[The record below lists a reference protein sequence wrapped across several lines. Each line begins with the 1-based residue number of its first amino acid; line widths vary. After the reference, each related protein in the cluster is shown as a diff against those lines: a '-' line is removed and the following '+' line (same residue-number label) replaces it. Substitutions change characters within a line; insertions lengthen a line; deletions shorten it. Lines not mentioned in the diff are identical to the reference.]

1 MPVKHISHFSPGRII
16 LASVGCAIAIG
27 TFLLSLPIARKVPIS
42 LIDLLFTS
50 TSVTCVTGL
59 LTVPLTDF
67 TSFGQLV
74 IFCLMQ
80 IGGLGIIT
88 LTLFLMLFFMEFGLG
103 AQILAGKLLELETWK
118 NIKHMIFFIIGLT
131 LAIELIGAVFIFIAI
146 HNEYPLQKAI
156 FLSLFHSVSSFCDAG
171 LSLFP
176 DGMIAYKTNWL
187 MLVSTTLLMLLGGIG
202 FITIHEL
209 IEYVRAR
216 RVGKR
221 PHLSLQTKIT
231 LSMTA
236 LLMTG
241 AIVLFWLL
249 ERQNTLAHM
258 DPFTAILNSIF
269 NAVSNRSTGF
279 LTVSIFDLNIATIL
293 MIMVVAFIGSS
304 PGSTGSGIRTTTFAI
319 FLATVKAAIE
329 GKSSVQ
335 IKGRRI
341 AKDQVYRTL
350 AIIAL
355 SQAWI
360 LVTIFCLLITEKG
373 WDFLDVIFA
382 VISAYAT
389 LGVDTGITPYLS
401 LSGKLFIMA
410 TMIVGRIGS
419 LTVAVALRKKLE
431 APEFQYPEE
440 RVMLS

>member
-1 MPVKHISHFSPGRII
+1 MPIKHISHFSPGRVV
-16 LASVGCAIAIG
+16 LASMACAIAAG
-27 TFLLSLPIARKVPIS
+27 TFLLSLPIARKVPIP
-42 LIDLLFTS
+42 LIDLFFTS

-67 TSFGQLV
+67 TSFGQV
-74 IFCLMQ
+74 IILCLMQ
-80 IGGLGIIT
+80 IGGLGLIT
-88 LTLFLMLFFMEFGLG
+88 LTLFLMLFFIEFGLG
-103 AQILAGKLLELETWK
+103 AQILAGKLLELETRQ
-118 NIKHMIFFIIGLT
+118 NIRHMIFFIIGLT
-131 LAIELIGAVFIFIAI
+131 IAIELIGAFFIFLAI
-146 HNEYPLQKAI
+146 SHEYQWHKAV
-156 FLSLFHSVSSFCDAG
+156 FLSIFHSVASFCDAG

-176 DGMIAYKTNWL
+176 DGMIAYKTNSL
-187 MLVSTTLLMLLGGIG
+187 MLVITSILMLLGGIG
-202 FITIHEL
+202 FLTIHEL
-209 IEYVRAR
+209 LEYARMRRA
-216 RVGKR
+216 GAR

-231 LSMTA
+231 LSVTA
-236 LLMTG
+236 LVMTG
-241 AIVLFWLL
+241 AILLFWLL
-249 ERQNTLAHM
+249 ERQNTLANM
-258 DPFTAILNSIF
+258 EPITAVLNSIF
-269 NAVSNRSTGF
+269 NAIANRSTGF

-293 MIMVVAFIGSS
+293 MIMIVAFIGSS

-335 IKGRRI
+335 IKSRRI

-360 LVTIFCLLITEKG
+360 LVTVFCLLITEKG
-373 WDFLDVIFA
+373 WDFLDVVFA
-382 VISAYAT
+382 VVSAYAT

-401 LSGKLFIMA
+401 FTGKILIMA
-410 TMIVGRIGS
+410 TMVVGRIGS
-419 LTVAVALRKKLE
+419 LTVALALRKKLE